1 MTSRYLTLGVL
12 LTAITVHGQTKD
24 ESAVKPEI
32 MNHIYLIGDS
42 NQLNSLEKGKALM
55 VTKAKLAGFGGSS
68 MGYIMDGNSSSVRI
82 NKSQPEFAT
91 KMSDMAGDPTG
102 YLKLYKFKTK
112 DKERE
117 ASVSSSG
124 AMGKN
129 SSTNTEGIAFLV
141 KNPSAGVYI
150 LIPEKPLE
158 PGEYGFLN
166 MMMVTGTG
174 RKDMSYTVF
183 AFGIDR

>member
-1 MTSRYLTLGVL
+1 MLA
-12 LTAITVHGQTKD
+12 TAMTVHGQSN
-24 ESAVKPEI
+24 ESAVKPEVL
-32 MNHIYLIGDS
+32 NHIYLIADS
-42 NQLNSLEKGKALM
+42 NKLNSLEKGQALM
-55 VTKAKLAGFGGSS
+55 VTKSKLVGLGGSS
-68 MGYIMDGNSSSVRI
+68 IGYVMNGLSSSVRI
-82 NKSQPEFAT
+82 NASQPQFAT
-91 KMSDMAGDPTG
+91 KMSGQMGDPTS

-117 ASVSSSG
+117 ASISSSG

-129 SSTNTEGIAFLV
+129 QTTNTEGIAFQV
-141 KNPSAGVYI
+141 KNPSDGVYI

-158 PGEYGFLN
+158 PGEYGFIN
-166 MMMVTGTG
+166 MMMVTGSG

>member
-1 MTSRYLTLGVL
+1 MISRYLTISML
-12 LTAITVHGQTKD
+12 AIAMTVHGQSN
-24 ESAVKPEI
+24 EAAVKPEV
-32 MNHIYLIGDS
+32 MNHIYVIGDS
-42 NQLNSLEKGKALM
+42 NHLNSLEKGKALM
-55 VTKAKLAGFGGSS
+55 VTKSKLAGFGGSS
-68 MGYIMDGNSSSVRI
+68 VGYTMDGLSSSVRI

-102 YLKLYKFKTK
+102 YLKLYQFKTK
-112 DKERE
+112 NKERE
-117 ASVSSSG
+117 ASISNAAV
-124 AMGKN
+124 MGKN
-129 SSTNTEGIAFLV
+129 SSTNTEGIAFLI

-158 PGEYGFLN
+158 PGEYGFIN